1 MKARQFATAW
11 CVAGALA
18 LAVPVLGAVASEAK
32 PKNATAKCTDG
43 TYSTAKTKQG
53 ACSGHG
59 GIAVWYADEKTEK
72 AAAKTAEKETKTAA
86 KTAEKETKTA
96 AKATEKET
104 KTAANATE
112 KEAKT
117 ATKATEK
124 EAKTATKATEKE
136 AKTAT
141 KSAEKEAKTAAK
153 ADTEPRPSGAPA
165 DATAQCKDGTYST
178 SKQHSGACSH
188 HGGVKTWFK

>member
-1 MKARQFATAW
+1 MKIRQLASAL

-18 LAVPVLGAVASEAK
+18 FAVPALASTAEAAK

-59 GIAVWYADEKTEK
+59 GVATWYADEKGEK
-72 AAAKTAEKETKTAA
+72 AKDKADKTAAKAEKETKSAA

-104 KTAANATE
+104 KTAA
-112 KEAKT
+112 
-117 ATKATEK
+117 KATEK
-124 EAKTATKATEKE
+124 EAKTAAKATEKE
-136 AKTAT
+136 TKTAT
-141 KSAEKEAKTAAK
+141 VARPAA
-153 ADTEPRPSGAPA
+153 APA
-165 DATAQCKDGTYST
+165 DAIAQCNDGTYSQA
-178 SKQHSGACSH
+178 KQHRGACSN
-188 HGGVKTWFK
+188 HGGVKAWYK

>member
-1 MKARQFATAW
+1 MKVRQLASAL

-18 LAVPVLGAVASEAK
+18 FAVPALASTAEAAK

-59 GIAVWYADEKTEK
+59 GVATWYADEKGEK
-72 AAAKTAEKETKTAA
+72 AKDKADKTAAKAEKETKSAAKATEKETKTATKAEKETKSAA

-104 KTAANATE
+104 K
-112 KEAKT
+112 
-117 ATKATEK
+117 
-124 EAKTATKATEKE
+124 
-136 AKTAT
+136 
-141 KSAEKEAKTAAK
+141 
-153 ADTEPRPSGAPA
+153 
-165 DATAQCKDGTYST
+165 
-178 SKQHSGACSH
+178 
-188 HGGVKTWFK
+188 